1 MRRNT
6 ESLSLDRLTVA
17 ELKKQLTA
25 KGISD
30 LSGRKADLIAR
41 LTKDGSD
48 DDDKIAPSPVE
59 TPVKTPVKSG
69 GKGAGLGR
77 QLRAASWLLNL
88 VIATAICIGCIYVGG
103 NSVLVSRQDSIDN
116 INFLKLQAQEDEA
129 IIENMGNEKI
139 ELLAKLKEVR
149 QQYDYLEE
157 IYERLRDK
165 SKKASQKEGTNYE
178 TDFESRDDTQKAK
191 EGSEWDDKDDRCAL
205 SLCDYSLITTCY
217 DYDDYANRA
226 VSPSPLQP
234 YTHLHFTPSPSYT
247 ISL

>member
-48 DDDKIAPSPVE
+48 DDDKIAPSPV
-59 TPVKTPVKSG
+59 KTPVKSG
-69 GKGAGLGR
+69 GKGAGLG
-77 QLRAASWLLNL
+77 WLLNL

-116 INFLKLQAQEDEA
+116 INFLK
-129 IIENMGNEKI
+129 
-139 ELLAKLKEVR
+139 
-149 QQYDYLEE
+149 
-157 IYERLRDK
+157 
-165 SKKASQKEGTNYE
+165 
-178 TDFESRDDTQKAK
+178 SRFNF
-191 EGSEWDDKDDRCAL
+191 
-205 SLCDYSLITTCY
+205 I
-217 DYDDYANRA
+217 
-226 VSPSPLQP
+226 
-234 YTHLHFTPSPSYT
+234 
-247 ISL
+247 